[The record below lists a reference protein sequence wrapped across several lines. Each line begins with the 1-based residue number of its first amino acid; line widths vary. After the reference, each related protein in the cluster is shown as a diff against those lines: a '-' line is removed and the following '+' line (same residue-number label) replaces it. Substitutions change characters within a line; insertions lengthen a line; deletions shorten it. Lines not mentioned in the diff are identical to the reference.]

1 MRSRRLSFV
10 VLLFLLAFLFRP
22 FSVVYAL
29 DPRSGERVVIAAGEV
44 VKDDLYVA
52 ASELVIEGEVDGDVY
67 FLGGTLTITGKVTG
81 DVNAFGQAILLKG
94 EIGDDLRFF
103 GAVAAIEEGARLGGD
118 LIALGSGLIVRT
130 GSRIGQDVLFFGG
143 QVYLGGDIGRNV
155 RLGADNV
162 MLTGHVHG
170 NADLSVTGGTGVS
183 STPPVFGPM
192 PVEMPSLPA
201 GLTLDPSARVDGDL
215 KYQAFAPLADAE
227 RNVGGKVEYTSFE
240 STQETKTQTAFDAWL
255 NALRSLVTLMLFG
268 VVFAAA
274 TPNFLQQSGTKIRE
288 QFWPSL
294 GWGVLAYAM
303 FFFLLLGLFVL
314 MILVGVFFGVLTL
327 DSISAVVI
335 IGGLL
340 LILVLIFVFVFVTAY
355 LTKIVVGWEL
365 GNWLVSRF
373 VPQWSGRRYAPLLG
387 VFLFG
392 LVLQVPYLGFV
403 LGLAALFIGLGALWL
418 AFRPGFRPLRATS

>member
-1 MRSRRLSFV
+1 MRSRWLSFL
-10 VLLFLLAFLFRP
+10 VLLFLLALLFRP
-22 FSVVYAL
+22 FAVARAL

-67 FLGGTLTITGKVTG
+67 FMGSTLTITGKVTG
-81 DVNAFGQAILLKG
+81 DVNAFGGAILLKG

-103 GAVAAIEEGARLGGD
+103 GAVTAMEEGARVGGD
-118 LIALGSGLIVRT
+118 LIAFGRGLNVQAGST
-130 GSRIGQDVLFFGG
+130 IGQDLVFYGG
-143 QVYLGGDIGRNV
+143 QAYLGGEVGRNV
-155 RLGADNV
+155 RLGVNDV
-162 MLTGHVHG
+162 MLAGHVHG
-170 NADLSVTGGTGVS
+170 NADLSVMGERGAS
-183 STPPVFGPM
+183 STPPIFGPM
-192 PVEMPSLPA
+192 PVEMPSLPG

-215 KYQAFAPLADAE
+215 KYQAVSPLADVE
-227 RNVGGKVEYTSFE
+227 RNVGGKVEYVPFE

-268 VVFAAA
+268 ALFAAA
-274 TPNFLQQSGTKIRE
+274 TPGFLQQSATKIRE

-294 GWGVLAYAM
+294 GWGVLAYAI

-314 MILVGVFFGVLTL
+314 MILAGVFFGILTL
-327 DSISAVVI
+327 GSISALVI
-335 IGGLL
+335 TGGLL
-340 LILVLIFVFVFVTAY
+340 LILVSIFVFVFVTAY

-365 GNWLVSRF
+365 GNWLVNRF
-373 VPQWSGRRYAPLLG
+373 LPQWSGQRYAPLVG

-418 AFRPGFRPLRATS
+418 VVRPGARPLRATP